1 MVLIDLFSPLF
12 ALALLLEGLSGFL
25 PASGRLWGAF
35 CGLFGHLLAP
45 LRRVLP
51 RPWGLDLSNLVL
63 VLLLG
68 VLRILLRAGT
78 GL

>member
-1 MVLIDLFSPLF
+1 MALIHLLSPLL

-25 PASGRLWGAF
+25 PASGRVWGAF
-35 CGLFGHLLAP
+35 CGIVGYLLAP

-51 RPWGLDLSNLVL
+51 RPWGLDLSSLVL

-68 VLRILLRAGT
+68 VFRILLRAGT
-78 GL
+78 GV